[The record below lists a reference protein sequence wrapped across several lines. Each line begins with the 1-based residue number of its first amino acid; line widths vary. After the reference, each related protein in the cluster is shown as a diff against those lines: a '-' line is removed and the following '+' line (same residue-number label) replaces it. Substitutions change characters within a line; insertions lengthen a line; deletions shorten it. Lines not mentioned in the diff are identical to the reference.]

1 MLLTMTPF
9 TTDWEEDVDP
19 AEARA
24 LQPIM
29 IERSPAHTDAE
40 NNLLF
45 IICIYPFL
53 LFPVCFWIF
62 YTTIV
67 TTIVPDFSDDSAWWW
82 CHLAGSWQYIAHS
95 WWYLADSWQYI
106 THSWWYLTDSWCTVL
121 IHNGADR
128 FGFCQIQM
136 QTNLYRLF
144 FLYHKSRGKKW
155 KWHEKNMRREWKCKE
170 ITAKTYLLC
179 IVRLCYN
186 PYGNLRCLCHVG
198 NWWKRTVEVSSLY
211 IFI

>member
-53 LFPVCFWIF
+53 LFPI
-62 YTTIV
+62 
-67 TTIVPDFSDDSAWWW
+67 
-82 CHLAGSWQYIAHS
+82 
-95 WWYLADSWQYI
+95 
-106 THSWWYLTDSWCTVL
+106 
-121 IHNGADR
+121 
-128 FGFCQIQM
+128 
-136 QTNLYRLF
+136 
-144 FLYHKSRGKKW
+144 
-155 KWHEKNMRREWKCKE
+155 
-170 ITAKTYLLC
+170 
-179 IVRLCYN
+179 
-186 PYGNLRCLCHVG
+186 
-198 NWWKRTVEVSSLY
+198 
-211 IFI
+211 